1 MHCAY
6 GTSPYAP
13 SSSSF
18 FLLRSS
24 FPPLSFS
31 PPRQGLPLEVF
42 PRLSLPSN
50 ELPNDVVA
58 ANLHGLDGSCP
69 GTARAADNDLASTS
83 AAACSACCW
92 IRGELSTLV
101 FGSRRSWPSAIASQ
115 WTGPSVQP

>member
-18 FLLRSS
+18 CGPPSLRCPS
-24 FPPLSFS
+24 L